1 MSAAI
6 GMEVLKTK
14 GRKIWLVVA
23 VMMAVQLL
31 WAGWAISNKD
41 ANDLVQG
48 WMFFLYQFPMLNC
61 IIMPVIAAVVAS
73 RLSDVEHKGQTFKL
87 LETIIPAQRIF
98 AAKFIWGSVYMFGAA
113 LGQLLIMIGM
123 GLFLH
128 FGGPVPWGALTS
140 YLFFTLVVSLTIYIF
155 QQGVSMLVINQMVPM
170 TLGLVG
176 GFIGLFSMFLPQS
189 FQKLVLWSYYGV
201 LMQVGMN
208 WDEVTRVAD
217 FYWKGTDWSGLGLI
231 LVFFVLIYGI
241 SRILFVRREV

>member
-6 GMEVLKTK
+6 GMEILKTK
-14 GRKIWLVVA
+14 GRKIWLVVM

-41 ANDLVQG
+41 ADDLVQG

-73 RLSDVEHKGQTFKL
+73 RLSEVEHRGQTFKL
-87 LETIIPAQRIF
+87 LETMMPVRRLY
-98 AAKFIWGSVYMFGAA
+98 AAKFIWGSIYMLGAA
-113 LGQLLIMIGM
+113 LGQLAIIIGM
-123 GLFLH
+123 GLLLH
-128 FGGPVPWGALTS
+128 FGGSVPWGALAG
-140 YLFFTLVVSLTIYIF
+140 YLFFTVVVSLTIYAF
-155 QQGVSMLVINQMVPM
+155 QQGVSLLVANQMVPM

-176 GFIGLFSMFLPQS
+176 GFIGLFSMFFPQG

-208 WDEVTRVAD
+208 WDQATRATD
-217 FYWKGTDWSGLGLI
+217 FYWMPIDWIGFILI
-231 LVFFVLIYGI
+231 LVYFGLIYGI
-241 SRILFVRREV
+241 GQMLFVRREV

>member
-1 MSAAI
+1 MKAAI

-41 ANDLVQG
+41 ADGLIQG

-73 RLSDVEHKGQTFKL
+73 RLSDVEHQGQTFKL
-87 LETIIPAQRIF
+87 LETIIPAKRIF
-98 AAKFIWGSVYMFGAA
+98 AAKFIWGSIYMLGAA
-113 LGQLLIMIGM
+113 LGQLAIMIGM
-123 GLFLH
+123 GFVLH
-128 FGGPVPWGALTS
+128 FGGPVPWSALAG

-155 QQGVSMLVINQMVPM
+155 QQGVSMLVANQMVPM

-176 GFIGLFSMFLPQS
+176 GFIGLFSMFFPQG
-189 FQKLVLWSYYGV
+189 FQKLILWSYYGV

-208 WDEVTRVAD
+208 WDQVTRATD
-217 FYWKGTDWSGLGLI
+217 FYWTAIDWSGFGLI
-231 LVFFVLIYGI
+231 LIFFVLIYGI
-241 SRILFVRREV
+241 GRTLFVRREV

>member
-87 LETIIPAQRIF
+87 LETIIPAPRIF
-98 AAKFIWGSVYMFGAA
+98 AAKFIWGSIYMLGAA
-113 LGQLLIMIGM
+113 LGQLAIMIGM
-123 GLFLH
+123 GFVLH
-128 FGGPVPWGALTS
+128 FGGPVPWGALAS
-140 YLFFTLVVSLTIYIF
+140 YLFFTLAVSLTIYVF
-155 QQGVSMLVINQMVPM
+155 QQGVSMLVANQMVPM

-176 GFIGLFSMFLPQS
+176 GFIGLFSMFFPQG
-189 FQKLVLWSYYGV
+189 FQKLILWSYYGV

-208 WDEVTRVAD
+208 WDETTRAAD
-217 FYWKGTDWSGLGLI
+217 FYWTAIDWSGLGLI

-241 SRILFVRREV
+241 GRTFFVRREV

>member
-6 GMEVLKTK
+6 GMEILKTK
-14 GRKIWLVVA
+14 GRKIWLVVM

-41 ANDLVQG
+41 ADDLVQG

-73 RLSDVEHKGQTFKL
+73 RLSEVEHRGQTFKL
-87 LETIIPAQRIF
+87 LETMMPVRRLY
-98 AAKFIWGSVYMFGAA
+98 AAKFIWGSIYMLGAA
-113 LGQLLIMIGM
+113 LGQLAIIIGM
-123 GLFLH
+123 GLVLQ
-128 FGGPVPWGALTS
+128 FGGSVPWGALAG
-140 YLFFTLVVSLTIYIF
+140 YLFFTVVVSLTIYAF
-155 QQGVSMLVINQMVPM
+155 QQGVSLLVANQMVPM

-176 GFIGLFSMFLPQS
+176 GFIGLFSMFFPQG

-208 WDEVTRVAD
+208 WDQATRATD
-217 FYWKGTDWSGLGLI
+217 FYWMPIDWIGFILI
-231 LVFFVLIYGI
+231 LVYFGLIYGI
-241 SRILFVRREV
+241 GQMLFVRREV